1 MNPQIDSPPG
11 FSPKHRSGIDVIDDT
26 WGGLYRGGA
35 YLVYGKEMSGRGLLA
50 FMVCQTGVSLQERTL
65 LISSDR
71 QKDLFIQAASIGFD
85 LRAAHETGHIRLM
98 RVPNLAD
105 IRRENDEYVSQ
116 ALTDLVDIMVRF
128 QPTRVVMNDF
138 MPFIAFQSF
147 RKFQNEFIRFLE
159 RVDAL
164 KSTIVL
170 VMPEPGNDQS
180 RRVIEFMGLQM
191 TGSIHIELAE
201 QNPQS
206 TKRRISLIPHIGHI
220 RHRVVDYWDLEDI
233 VDDTVADELK
243 VSEGVSVGIAS
254 GIAADDSA
262 GVAADILVDD
272 PPPGATADAP
282 PTVSVPIP
290 PLEEPPRQTDPVTL
304 SVSEIPGLPDFSDRS
319 AFEERLQQKFDQPVA
334 DREPFLLLAM
344 RMDRGSDKVI
354 RPFDFDFLMDLV
366 QDALRPKDD
375 MLVDLDNE
383 RLIVCLDKSS
393 ASGAQDFFA
402 RLKTNLRKESPQRAD
417 HLLHS
422 VAAIVVPDGSPFQSA
437 AKFLQYALDNNNK

>member
-35 YLVYGKEMSGRGLLA
+35 YLVYGQEMSGRGLLA
-50 FMVCQTGVSLQERTL
+50 FMLCQTGVSQQEKTL

-71 QKDLFIQAASIGFD
+71 QKDLFILAASIGFD
-85 LRAAHETGHIRLM
+85 LRAAHEAGSIRLM
-98 RVPNLAD
+98 RVPSLVD
-105 IRRENDEYVSQ
+105 IRHENDENVAQ
-116 ALTDLVDIMVRF
+116 ALTDLVDIIVRF

-138 MPFIAFQSF
+138 IPFISFQSF
-147 RKFQNEFIRFLE
+147 RRFQSEFIRFLE

-164 KSTIVL
+164 KSTIIL
-170 VMPEPGNDQS
+170 VMPEPGNNQS

-201 QNPQS
+201 QNPRS

-233 VDDTVADELK
+233 VDD
-243 VSEGVSVGIAS
+243 
-254 GIAADDSA
+254 AADDSLDDA
-262 GVAADILVDD
+262 VHEDRPSISERVPESSRDDSVDE
-272 PPPGATADAP
+272 
-282 PTVSVPIP
+282 
-290 PLEEPPRQTDPVTL
+290 PLQHPDSITL
-304 SVSEIPGLPDFSDRS
+304 SVSQSPDLPDITDRAS
-319 AFEERLQQKFDQPVA
+319 FQERLQNKYDQPESEK
-334 DREPFLLLAM
+334 EPFLLLAM
-344 RMDRGSDKVI
+344 RMDRGSENAI

-366 QDALRPKDD
+366 QIALRPKDD
-375 MLVDLDNE
+375 MLADPGNE
-383 RLIVCLDKSS
+383 RLVVCLADSS
-393 ASGAQDFFA
+393 TNEAQEFFA

-422 VAAIVVPDGSPFQSA
+422 VAAIVVPNGTPFQSA
-437 AKFLQYALDNNNK
+437 EEFLQYALDNNK